1 MTMASELE
9 VFILVAES
17 GGFARAARRLRITPS
32 AVSRRVAQL
41 EDRVGVQLLS
51 RTTRRVE
58 LTAAGEAYF
67 KKIKPL
73 LAEID
78 SATNDLGKFT
88 PVPAGQLVVSAP
100 AALIERKLIGY
111 VGEYLAMNPQMTI
124 ELVPSEMGPSESHDL
139 TIQSLASSEKD
150 KVSIRLAANPWT
162 VCASPEYLSRH
173 GTPRHPREL
182 RSHQCLTLSTHP
194 HWQFLVDDR
203 ELTIVP
209 PARLTSFGI
218 AVHKAAISGQG
229 IARLAAFLVNDDLA
243 SGRLVSLLDE
253 FRVPRERTLFLVADS
268 DKITLAKYAS
278 FTEFLR
284 MKFARGF

>member
-100 AALIERKLIGY
+100 AALIERNEKLDAG
-111 VGEYLAMNPQMTI
+111 
-124 ELVPSEMGPSESHDL
+124 
-139 TIQSLASSEKD
+139 ASRRK
-150 KVSIRLAANPWT
+150 L
-162 VCASPEYLSRH
+162 
-173 GTPRHPREL
+173 REL
-182 RSHQCLTLSTHP
+182 IEATYTL
-194 HWQFLVDDR
+194 
-203 ELTIVP
+203 
-209 PARLTSFGI
+209 PA
-218 AVHKAAISGQG
+218 Q
-229 IARLAAFLVNDDLA
+229 
-243 SGRLVSLLDE
+243 
-253 FRVPRERTLFLVADS
+253 
-268 DKITLAKYAS
+268 
-278 FTEFLR
+278 
-284 MKFARGF
+284 